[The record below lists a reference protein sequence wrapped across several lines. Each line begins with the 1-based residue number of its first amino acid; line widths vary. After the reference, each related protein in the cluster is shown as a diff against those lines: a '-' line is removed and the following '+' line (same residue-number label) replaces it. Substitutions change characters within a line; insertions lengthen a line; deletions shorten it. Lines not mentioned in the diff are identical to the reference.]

1 MLIAYYISIIIIL
14 ILLLI
19 LIIKKIYYRREEFM
33 EYNKIDKNKF
43 NIYHYDKN
51 CLTRCGNIT
60 NCTMLKYQDE
70 NYNKC
75 IECNKDKT
83 NVFTE
88 EITGYTCNSY
98 NPNIGN
104 KSINC
109 NKNEGLSCPNYDN
122 IASPTGIR
130 PYYIMQKED
139 NKLLNSEKCKFCW
152 TID

>member
-1 MLIAYYISIIIIL
+1 MLVAYYISIIIIL

-60 NCTMLKYQDE
+60 NCTMLKYKDE
-70 NYNKC
+70 QYKKC

-88 EITGYTCNSY
+88 EIIESTCKSY

-104 KSINC
+104 KSIKC
-109 NKNEGLSCPNYDN
+109 NKNEDLSCPNYDN

-152 TID
+152 AIN